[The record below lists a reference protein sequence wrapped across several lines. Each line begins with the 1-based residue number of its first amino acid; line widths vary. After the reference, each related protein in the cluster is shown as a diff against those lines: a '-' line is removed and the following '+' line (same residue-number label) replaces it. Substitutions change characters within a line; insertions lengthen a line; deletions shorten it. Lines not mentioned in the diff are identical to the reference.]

1 LSVTLAQTLA
11 HPCADHA
18 ALNAARVDGVGLC
31 TIVGIEGGFS
41 RRLGAQMAVL
51 PSGETVGSLSDGCL
65 ERQLASDLAQCD
77 GPRVVRYG
85 RGSSKI
91 DFRLPCGG
99 GIDVLIDP
107 TPDRA
112 GVRAAIEALAARRA
126 ACLDL
131 PAPSPLRRRRFLPAL
146 RLRVFGEGPE
156 IDAVERIA
164 QAAGVDAQ
172 VVAKSALS
180 LGHASKLPPVD
191 AWTAV
196 LLLFHDHEWEAPL
209 IEEAL
214 SGDALYVGAQ
224 GGENAR
230 LARVAELMRRGMDE
244 SEIARLRSPVGA
256 VPGCKTPQALA
267 LSAMAEIVGLY
278 DALHDRD

>member
-1 LSVTLAQTLA
+1 LSVTVAETLCD
-11 HPCADHA
+11 PCVDHE
-18 ALNAARVDGVGLC
+18 ALSAARSDGVGLC

-51 PSGETVGSLSDGCL
+51 PTGRTVGSLSDGCL

-77 GPRVVRYG
+77 APRVVRYG
-85 RGSSKI
+85 RGSSRI

-99 GIDVLIDP
+99 GIDVLLDP

-112 GVRAAIEALAARRA
+112 EVRRAIKELAARRLTY
-126 ACLDL
+126 LDL
-131 PAPSPLRRRRFLPAL
+131 PAPSPLRRRRYLPSL

-164 QAAGVDAQ
+164 EAAGVDSQ
-172 VVAKSALS
+172 IVPKSALS
-180 LGHASKLPPVD
+180 LGNSSKLPPVD

-196 LLLFHDHEWEAPL
+196 LLLFHDHEWEVPL

-214 SGDALYVGAQ
+214 SGDAFYIGAQ

-230 LARVAELMRRGMDE
+230 LARVAELMRRGIDE
-244 SEIARLRSPVGA
+244 SEIARLRSPIGA
-256 VPGCKTPQALA
+256 VPGCKTPHALA

-278 DALHDRD
+278 DSLHDRD

>member
-1 LSVTLAQTLA
+1 MTVTETLSD
-11 HPCADHA
+11 PCVDHE
-18 ALNAARVDGVGLC
+18 ALYVARKDGVGLC

-41 RRLGAQMAVL
+41 RRLGAQLAVL

-65 ERQLASDLAQCD
+65 ERQLASDLARCEA
-77 GPRVVRYG
+77 PRVVRYG

-99 GIDVLIDP
+99 GLDILLDP

-112 GVRAAIEALAARRA
+112 GVRGAIEELAARRLA
-126 ACLDL
+126 YLDL
-131 PAPSPLRRRRFLPAL
+131 PAPSPLRRRRYLPAL
-146 RLRVFGEGPE
+146 RLRAFGEGPE
-156 IDAVERIA
+156 LDAVKQIA
-164 QAAGVDAQ
+164 EAAGVDTQ
-172 VVAKSALS
+172 IVAKTELS
-180 LGHASKLPPVD
+180 LGSASKLPPVD